1 LKALLLEFKT
11 PSIADEICC
20 KSDGY
25 PFVEALFT
33 VFMVI
38 SLSLACELCLVVG
51 LFHSFWWNLFSGK
64 AFQVWGIIFCFFD
77 NFFPLFSETLDR

>member
-1 LKALLLEFKT
+1 MRSVANLMVILLWKPCLQ
-11 PSIADEICC
+11 P
-20 KSDGY
+20 
-25 PFVEALFT
+25 L
-33 VFMVI
+33 VI